1 MTCIAALPGR
11 VCSDSLDTGSVRRY
25 GPKIFR
31 RHDYLVGT
39 AGSSGLLQRILAAP
53 DWPSELTEA
62 GLATWINRFDGVNG
76 DHGTELI
83 LCTRHV
89 VWVVEGDA
97 VYSTTQAVAVGSGAA
112 YALGYLEGRPGRLRE
127 AVRAACKHDPYC
139 GGKVTE
145 MQVR

>member
-1 MTCIAALPGR
+1 MTCIVALPGR

-53 DWPSELTEA
+53 DWPLELTEA
-62 GLATWINRFDGVNG
+62 GLATWINRFDGVNSE
-76 DHGTELI
+76 HGTELI
-83 LCTRHV
+83 LCTRSE
-89 VWVVEGDA
+89 VWIIEGDA
-97 VYSTTQAVAVGSGAA
+97 VYSSTQAVAVGSGAA

-145 MQVR
+145 LRVR